1 MPLDQATRTTP
12 LSPSQLL
19 ACHDCDAL
27 FECRPLEEGETVIC
41 PRCQAKLHSCRKN
54 SVHRSTAL
62 AISAS
67 VLFIVANLYPF
78 LTLEVSGQLSE
89 ISLSQSVSELEARGS
104 PWLAAGVAIFII
116 GSPSLMLLG
125 MLYLLLPLLSGRR
138 LPGALAICR
147 WVYGT
152 DPWNMIEVFLIGVLV
167 SLLKL
172 GDIAKVSLGTS
183 FWAFAG
189 VIVCLTAS
197 LGSIDRR
204 ELWDRLEVAGK

>member
-1 MPLDQATRTTP
+1 MSRSAHAP
-12 LSPSQLL
+12 PSQFL

-27 FECRPLEEGETVIC
+27 FDCRPLEEGETVIC

-54 SVHRSTAL
+54 SVQRSTAL
-62 AISAS
+62 GMSAA

-78 LTLEVSGQLSE
+78 LTLEVGGQLSE
-89 ISLSQSVSELEARGS
+89 ITLSESVSKLNAHGS

-116 GSPSLMLLG
+116 GAPSLMLAG
-125 MLYLLLPLLSGRR
+125 MLFLLLPLLSGRR
-138 LPGALAICR
+138 LPGALTICR

-172 GDIAKVSLGTS
+172 GDIAKVTLGTS

-189 VIVCLTAS
+189 VIICLTAS